1 MRLQG
6 GGVSTVEGKLKHFHV
21 SFFATVMGVAGLA
34 LAWQRAHEVLG
45 VPRLIGQALA
55 VTSALLFVA
64 VVASYG
70 LKYLRHRDAVLAELH
85 HPIKLSFFPAF
96 SISLALLAMLALS
109 SSVPVARIL
118 WLAGAAVHLV
128 LTLYVMTQWIYQPH
142 FTIQHSTPAWF
153 IPVVGNILLP
163 IAAVPLGYA
172 EAGWFFFSIGLVFWL
187 VLKVL
192 VFNRFIFH
200 DPLPARLL
208 PTMFILVAPP
218 SIGFLAYL
226 RLNGGELNDFA
237 RILYFFAA
245 FLVLLL
251 LVQYRR
257 YAHSAFFLSWWAY
270 SFPLAAFAIASQVY
284 YLHTQAPFFLVVAW
298 AALGLASVVIA
309 ALALKTLQVVANGS
323 VFQPD

>member
-1 MRLQG
+1 MT
-6 GGVSTVEGKLKHFHV
+6 SAASKLRHFHI
-21 SFFATVMGVAGLA
+21 SFFATVMGVSGLA

-45 VPRLIGQALA
+45 VPRVIGHSLALA
-55 VTSALLFVA
+55 SGLLFVL
-64 VVASYG
+64 VTASYG
-70 LKYLRHRDAVLAELH
+70 LKLLRHRDAVREELH

-96 SISLALLAMLALS
+96 SISLALLAMLALATS
-109 SSVPVARIL
+109 MPLARAL
-118 WLAGAAVHLV
+118 WLAGAAVHLL

-153 IPVVGNILLP
+153 IPIVGNILLP
-163 IAAVPLGYA
+163 IAAVPLGYV

-208 PTMFILVAPP
+208 PTMFILLAPP
-218 SIGFLAYL
+218 SVGFLAYL
-226 RLNGGELNDFA
+226 QLDGAGLDGFA
-237 RILYFFAA
+237 RVLYFFAA
-245 FLVLLL
+245 FMALLL
-251 LVQYRR
+251 LVQFRR
-257 YAHSAFFLSWWAY
+257 FTGSAFFLSWWAY

-284 YLHTQAPFFLVVAW
+284 YLHSQAPFFLAVAW
-298 AALGLASVVIA
+298 TALALASVVIA
-309 ALALKTLQVVANGS
+309 ALVLKTLKVVADGS

>member
-1 MRLQG
+1 MT
-6 GGVSTVEGKLKHFHV
+6 SAAGKLRHFHI
-21 SFFATVMGVAGLA
+21 SFFATIMGVAGLA
-34 LAWQRAHEVLG
+34 LAWQRAHQILA
-45 VPRLIGQALA
+45 VPRAVGQVLA
-55 VTSALLFVA
+55 VTSALLFV
-64 VVASYG
+64 VVLACYG
-70 LKYLRHRDAVLAELH
+70 LKLMRHRDAVLEELH

-109 SSVPVARIL
+109 TSLPLARAL
-118 WLAGAAVHLV
+118 WLAAAAIHLV

-163 IAAVPLGYA
+163 IAAVPLGYVD
-172 EAGWFFFSIGLVFWL
+172 AGWFFFSIGVVFWL

-208 PTMFILVAPP
+208 PTMFILLAPP
-218 SIGFLAYL
+218 SVGFLAYL
-226 RLNGGELNDFA
+226 QLNGGALNDFA
-237 RILYFFAA
+237 RVLYFFAA
-245 FLVLLL
+245 FMALLL
-251 LVQYRR
+251 LVQFRR
-257 YAHSAFFLSWWAY
+257 FTGSTFFMSWWAY

-284 YLHTQAPFFLVVAW
+284 YLHSQAPFFLAVAW
-298 AALGLASVVIA
+298 AALGLATVVIA

>member
-1 MRLQG
+1 MTSAAGRLR
-6 GGVSTVEGKLKHFHV
+6 HFYV
-21 SFFATVMGVAGLA
+21 SFFATIMGVAGLA
-34 LAWQRAHEVLG
+34 PAWQRAHEILA
-45 VPRLIGQALA
+45 VPRAIGQSLA
-55 VTSALLFVA
+55 VASALLFV
-64 VVASYG
+64 VVVVSYG
-70 LKYLRHRDAVLAELH
+70 FKLLRHREAVIQEWH

-96 SISLALLAMLALS
+96 SISLALLSMLALS
-109 SSVPVARIL
+109 TSMPVARVL
-118 WLAGAAVHLV
+118 WLAGASIHLV

-163 IAAVPLGYA
+163 IAAVPLGYV

-226 RLNGGELNDFA
+226 QLNGGELNDFA
-237 RILYFFAA
+237 RVLYFIAA

-257 YAHSAFFLSWWAY
+257 FTDSAFFLSWWAY

-284 YLHTQAPFFLVVAW
+284 YLKVQVPFFLALAW
-298 AALGLASVVIA
+298 AALVLATVVIA

>member
-1 MRLQG
+1 MT
-6 GGVSTVEGKLKHFHV
+6 SAAGKLRHFHV
-21 SFFATVMGVAGLA
+21 SFFATVMGMAGLA
-34 LAWQRAHEVLG
+34 LAWQRAHEILA
-45 VPRLIGQALA
+45 VPGTIGQWLA
-55 VTSALLFVA
+55 VIAALLFVL

-70 LKYLRHRDAVLAELH
+70 LKLLRHRDAVLEELH

-96 SISLALLAMLALS
+96 SISLVLLAMLALS
-109 SSVPVARIL
+109 TSMPLARAL

-128 LTLYVMTQWIYQPH
+128 LTLYVMTQWIYQSH

-163 IAAVPLGYA
+163 IAAVPLGYV
-172 EAGWFFFSIGLVFWL
+172 EAGWFFFAIGLVFWL

-226 RLNGGELNDFA
+226 QLNGGELNDFA

-251 LVQYRR
+251 LVQFRR
-257 YAHSAFFLSWWAY
+257 FTGSAFFLSWWAY

-284 YLHTQAPFFLVVAW
+284 YLHTQGPFFLAVAW
-298 AALGLASVVIA
+298 AALALATMVIA
-309 ALALKTLQVVANGS
+309 ALALKTLQVVADGS